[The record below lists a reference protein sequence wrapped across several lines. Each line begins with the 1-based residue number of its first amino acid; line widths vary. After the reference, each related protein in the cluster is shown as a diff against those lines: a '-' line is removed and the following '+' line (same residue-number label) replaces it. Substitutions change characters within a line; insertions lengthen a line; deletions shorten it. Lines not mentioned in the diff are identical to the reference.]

1 MAVSTSDTGA
11 LSATLAQAMPV
22 SKLVLGKPVEEVVAL
37 IPRVFNL
44 CRGAQEAAVKLAF
57 GMPLDADVRRRL
69 AQDFVRDHLVRLGLL
84 LPRHLGLSTLPVA
97 QGIDGLLPAQMPE
110 TEADFALY
118 LRQNDGAAPMLRA
131 LDAAFQSGEA
141 VADLPLTDDARI
153 VQTEACENSVAARHC
168 THPVMQHIA
177 ETRGR
182 GPLWRIFARMLDLV
196 ACSRGEVPAP
206 KRLDNGWV
214 VVPASRGAYAMR
226 ACVREGIVA
235 QFERITPTDHMMAAG
250 GIMAQS
256 LASLPARSRH
266 LAPLLVDVLDPCSP
280 VTLQDGAHVGGVA
293 NA

>member
-1 MAVSTSDTGA
+1 MAVSASDTGA

-22 SKLVLGKPVEEVVAL
+22 AKLVLGKPVEEVVTL

-44 CRGAQEAAVKLAF
+44 CRGAQEAAAKLAF
-57 GMPLDADVRRRL
+57 GLPLDSDVRQRL
-69 AQDFVRDHLVRLGLL
+69 AQDFIRDHLVRLGLL
-84 LPRHLGLSTLPVA
+84 LPRHFGLPTLPVA
-97 QGIDGLLPAQMPE
+97 QGVVGVLPPQMPE
-110 TEADFALY
+110 TEADFSLY
-118 LRQNDGAAPMLRA
+118 LRQTEGVAPMLRA

-141 VADLPLTDDARI
+141 VADLPYIDDLRV
-153 VQTEACENSVAARHC
+153 VQANACENSVAARHG

-182 GPLWRIFARMLDLV
+182 GPLWRVFARMLDLA

-206 KRLDNGWV
+206 KRLDDGWV

-226 ACVREGIVA
+226 ACVREGIVT

-256 LASLPARSRH
+256 LASLPAASRH
-266 LAPLLVDVLDPCSP
+266 LATLLVDVLDPCSP
-280 VTLQDGAHVGGVA
+280 VTLHGGAKGGGIA